1 MVTVQQGFSA
11 VTKAFTTVS
20 DHWPKVILSAVNEK
34 FLVTNHDFSEL
45 STIPDAYLLHEIPEK
60 DELTDEKVD
69 DNLINKS
76 SRLGEWYSGQVF
88 YRFKSMVSEG
98 GSAMRFAAE
107 ISDVMKERFDKT
119 PPCLYVYSDGG
130 PEKKTDNLSVQ
141 KSFIALFL
149 QHNIEK
155 VLIAWTAAN
164 LSHRNPMERV
174 HSIAKLGLQSIGLM
188 RKPMSQNLEKLM
200 LNANSNDEIWQLCD
214 ANEYLRKELAE
225 GLGQRKRLE
234 HVFKSLTL
242 KGKHFEIF

>member
-1 MVTVQQGFSA
+1 M
-11 VTKAFTTVS
+11 
-20 DHWPKVILSAVNEK
+20 
-34 FLVTNHDFSEL
+34 TNHDFSEL

-69 DNLINKS
+69 DNLIDKS

-98 GSAMRFAAE
+98 GSAMRCAAE

-155 VLIAWTAAN
+155 VLIA
-164 LSHRNPMERV
+164 
-174 HSIAKLGLQSIGLM
+174 
-188 RKPMSQNLEKLM
+188 
-200 LNANSNDEIWQLCD
+200 
-214 ANEYLRKELAE
+214 
-225 GLGQRKRLE
+225 
-234 HVFKSLTL
+234 
-242 KGKHFEIF
+242 